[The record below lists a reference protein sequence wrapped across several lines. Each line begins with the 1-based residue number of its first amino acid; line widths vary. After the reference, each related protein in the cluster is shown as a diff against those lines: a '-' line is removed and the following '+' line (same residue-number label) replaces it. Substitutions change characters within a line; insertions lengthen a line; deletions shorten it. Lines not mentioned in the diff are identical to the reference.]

1 MKTLSVRVFLSF
13 VVVLFMGN
21 SLSAQSYNAFF
32 LGSGRQTYV
41 SGVNNSGMS
50 VGRKG
55 ISYSAA
61 LLWSPN
67 GTVHDLGNLGGKYA
81 EALAINNLGQVVGD
95 SSLAG
100 NSVYHAFLWTPNGGM
115 QDLGSLG
122 GHSFAYAINDNTQ
135 VVGEFRGTVAHAFL
149 WTQTGG
155 LQDLG
160 TLGGSA
166 SRANG
171 INAAG
176 HVVGSSSLSNG
187 SQGAFFWT
195 AQEGMKQIDLGQT
208 TFAQAFA
215 INDSDQVV
223 GSFVNPNDNQNHGFL
238 WSPTTGMHDLGTLPG
253 GSSSAS
259 LAQAINNSGDVVG
272 IGVVWKAGIP
282 IGKGASVIWSHG
294 GTIKKLGQLVVP
306 KMGLPS
312 GATGINASGQ
322 IVANGGG
329 AYLLTPR

>member
-41 SGVNNSGMS
+41 LGVNNSGMS

-61 LLWSPN
+61 LLWAPN

-122 GHSFAYAINDNTQ
+122 GQNSFAYAINDNTQ

-149 WTQTGG
+149 WTQAGG
-155 LQDLG
+155 LELI
-160 TLGGSA
+160 
-166 SRANG
+166 R
-171 INAAG
+171 
-176 HVVGSSSLSNG
+176 
-187 SQGAFFWT
+187 
-195 AQEGMKQIDLGQT
+195 
-208 TFAQAFA
+208 QA
-215 INDSDQVV
+215 
-223 GSFVNPNDNQNHGFL
+223 
-238 WSPTTGMHDLGTLPG
+238 M
-253 GSSSAS
+253 SSAHPRS
-259 LAQAINNSGDVVG
+259 RTGRR
-272 IGVVWKAGIP
+272 
-282 IGKGASVIWSHG
+282 
-294 GTIKKLGQLVVP
+294 VP
-306 KMGLPS
+306 SSGLP
-312 GATGINASGQ
+312 
-322 IVANGGG
+322 
-329 AYLLTPR
+329 RRE